1 MTIQIELSIGDFL
14 DRLSILD
21 IKLEKID
28 DIQKRQNIKKEQD
41 LYLAKLEQS
50 QYPEEQI
57 KLFVNQLREVN
68 QVLWV
73 IEDAIRLK
81 ESQKQFD
88 EEFIELA
95 RSVYKTNDHRAK
107 IKRQANETLGSDLVE
122 EKSYQAY

>member
-81 ESQKQFD
+81 ESQ
-88 EEFIELA
+88 
-95 RSVYKTNDHRAK
+95 
-107 IKRQANETLGSDLVE
+107 
-122 EKSYQAY
+122 